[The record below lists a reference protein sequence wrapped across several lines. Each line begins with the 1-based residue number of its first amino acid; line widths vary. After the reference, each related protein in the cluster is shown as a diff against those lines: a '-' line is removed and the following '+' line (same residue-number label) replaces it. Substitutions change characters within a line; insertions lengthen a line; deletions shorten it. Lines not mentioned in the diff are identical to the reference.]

1 MIIANAFGRRSA
13 IFNKQAQ
20 YTRREFECSWAY
32 LPKYNIWN
40 ISNIY
45 HKNAWQLKEFADL
58 FGLHFP
64 AGINYSWLASTLRVA
79 VCNSIRHFISVGR
92 DSRITFHLLLFSLNM
107 RISFEQL
114 ERLERNYSVK
124 IHYKFEHFQV
134 LYYAKSCWPLFSTT
148 VRATSTGRTRIAVC
162 QGDEQE
168 SSSSLVCFR
177 GSESNLHPVTGCEG
191 YESWH
196 WSCLLSTF

>member
-45 HKNAWQLKEFADL
+45 HKNAWQLKEFVDL

-92 DSRITFHLLLFSLNM
+92 DSRITFHLLLFLS
-107 RISFEQL
+107 ICES
-114 ERLERNYSVK
+114 
-124 IHYKFEHFQV
+124 H
-134 LYYAKSCWPLFSTT
+134 
-148 VRATSTGRTRIAVC
+148 
-162 QGDEQE
+162 
-168 SSSSLVCFR
+168 SSSSNGLNEIIQSRFITNSNIFKCFIMQSLVGHSSPPLLGQLPLGALALQFARVTSKNLPQVSCA
-177 GSESNLHPVTGCEG
+177 SEVRNLIYIQSLDARVMNHGTDRV
-191 YESWH
+191 Y
-196 WSCLLSTF
+196 